1 MRGVAVGPAD
11 QGVGG
16 PFAVSPRER
25 KGQMKIGTKN
35 WNESLSDIF
44 WEVAALF
51 GMLATC
57 GAVALGLQMARWFG
71 KP

>member
-1 MRGVAVGPAD
+1 MR
-11 QGVGG
+11 
-16 PFAVSPRER
+16 
-25 KGQMKIGTKN
+25 IGTKN
-35 WNESLSDIF
+35 WNESLSDFF
-44 WEVAALF
+44 WEIAALF